1 MDQNIMANICGSAV
15 ASQAATSSGDNAMQQ
30 IMKPTIG
37 RIVIYNHPGSADGK
51 YPPTQSPAIIQNVA
65 EDGTCRLF
73 VFGPKGQHM
82 DDGLKQGDGPCQW
95 NWPSRV

>member
-1 MDQNIMANICGSAV
+1 MAE
-15 ASQAATSSGDNAMQQ
+15 Q
-30 IMKPTIG
+30 KPSIG

-65 EDGTCRLF
+65 ADGSVRLF

-82 DDGLKQGDGPCQW
+82 DEGLVQGDGPCQW
-95 NWPSRV
+95 NWPPRV